1 MRHALGEFPESIN
14 VLVNFLDDEKED
26 AINASASSLLFIC
39 QTSCVRRLQGNVFV
53 SDSKGFLF
61 FLFLFSFF
69 FFGFGCE
76 LRCFLRTTIFYSPL
90 IFFIYLRFVFLSLSL
105 SHFATCQYYSPYIK
119 SMAAHHLLHITRGD
133 DCWVVD
139 LQVDNTHYTGQVW
152 VKLHDPRVQANPDRL
167 DHALQHGEV
176 RKYPNHYTLMI
187 DFMLTD
193 PENNN
198 TSDLDDDDDDIFF
211 LNIYLSKVK

>member
-39 QTSCVRRLQGNVFV
+39 QTSCVRGC
-53 SDSKGFLF
+53 KET
-61 FLFLFSFF
+61 FLFLTQRAFF
-69 FFGFGCE
+69 FFFFFFPFF
-76 LRCFLRTTIFYSPL
+76 FLVLAVSCVVFFEQQ
-90 IFFIYLRFVFLSLSL
+90 FFILLSSSLFIFVSSFSLSL